1 MKVRSNFLLL
11 IDHLPVGLGR
21 HFFAHGGNSNNCT
34 KFVCGVFVN
43 LFFIVLILFAN
54 NQSRPIL
61 EGCEPRSDSSFS
73 NLFNWTH
80 HLYLPLIK

>member
-1 MKVRSNFLLL
+1 MKVRSNFLLV

-21 HFFAHGGNSNNCT
+21 HFFANGGNSNNCK
-34 KFVCGVFVN
+34 KFVYGVFVN
-43 LFFIVLILFAN
+43 LFFILTLFAN

-73 NLFNWTH
+73 NLLNWTH
-80 HLYLPLIK
+80 PPYLPLIK